1 MFSNLSIRWKTL
13 GPVLAMGVITLVLA
27 GYSVNNARQSEAI
40 TTELGSRFMPAV
52 STLLEADRDL
62 YQVLVAERTW
72 LVTGN
77 DGNQAKLLDQIN
89 ENRQQSA
96 DRVAKVANITI
107 GLPQIAGPAAGLV
120 KNYLSERAKWEALN
134 NQVVSLLSR
143 GEMDQARA
151 LSKGDAARQFS
162 AMRDQIDQLTGLIN
176 DAAKTAEAA
185 AESAAHQSYTG
196 SVIAG
201 LIALVILAIVL
212 FTLPR
217 YVLSPLKTLNDKLR
231 EVAAGGGNLSAR
243 LPVNSSDE
251 LGQMAGSF
259 NQLLENLG
267 SMFRQLRGDAEQL
280 TQGIQKLE
288 KTLGDIG
295 RRSEALA
302 DISTSNAASIEEITV
317 SVSHIADNSHDA
329 DTMARDTG
337 RLTTDTA
344 QEVATI
350 VSEAQSSA
358 ERVRQLSMV
367 LSGLDNRSQS
377 IHGIVGAIREIADQT
392 NLLAL
397 NAAIEAAR
405 AGEQGRGFAVVAD
418 EVRKLAERTGSATL
432 EISDMLDGMRHE
444 TQQAVGVMEQTVTS
458 VERSANLTGDAQ
470 TRIDDIGQRIGSV
483 VERMSEI
490 ALSIQEQRSATT
502 SIAQSTED
510 ITTRVQE
517 TDVALQNARSTV
529 DQLASLARNT
539 QSQFQ
544 RFQL

>member
-1 MFSNLSIRWKTL
+1 
-13 GPVLAMGVITLVLA
+13 
-27 GYSVNNARQSEAI
+27 
-40 TTELGSRFMPAV
+40 
-52 STLLEADRDL
+52 
-62 YQVLVAERTW
+62 
-72 LVTGN
+72 
-77 DGNQAKLLDQIN
+77 
-89 ENRQQSA
+89 
-96 DRVAKVANITI
+96 
-107 GLPQIAGPAAGLV
+107 
-120 KNYLSERAKWEALN
+120 
-134 NQVVSLLSR
+134 
-143 GEMDQARA
+143 
-151 LSKGDAARQFS
+151 
-162 AMRDQIDQLTGLIN
+162 
-176 DAAKTAEAA
+176 
-185 AESAAHQSYTG
+185 
-196 SVIAG
+196 
-201 LIALVILAIVL
+201 
-212 FTLPR
+212 
-217 YVLSPLKTLNDKLR
+217 
-231 EVAAGGGNLSAR
+231 
-243 LPVNSSDE
+243 
-251 LGQMAGSF
+251 
-259 NQLLENLG
+259 
-267 SMFRQLRGDAEQL
+267 MFRQLRGDAEQL
-280 TQGIQKLE
+280 TQGIQTLE

-337 RLTTDTA
+337 RLTSDTA
-344 QEVATI
+344 REVTTI

-444 TQQAVGVMEQTVTS
+444 TQQAVGVMEQTVSS

-517 TDVALQNARSTV
+517 TDFALQNARSTV